1 MDDTNTM
8 LFIENDQV
16 PRDKIKDVAYSH
28 IVVGYLP
35 QKVNPH
41 ITRLTVRGRGD
52 LLLRRCQHTCGR
64 HNNGKYFHQR
74 YHFNGRG
81 KVHVM

>member
-35 QKVNPH
+35 QKENPH

-52 LLLRRCQHTCGR
+52 LLLRRCQHTYRRQKTANVIINITISTPGA
-64 HNNGKYFHQR
+64 R
-74 YHFNGRG
+74 Y
-81 KVHVM
+81 M